1 MDDVY
6 VRIKARRREI
16 GMTQKELARRC
27 GYKDH
32 TTINKMEN
40 GLVDMPLGRLRQ
52 IANALDMSFDELIL
66 GQQES
71 KHDVRV
77 HVRGM
82 RRKGNQK
89 ILRGRLRG

>member
-6 VRIKARRREI
+6 VRIKTRRQEI

-40 GLVDMPLGRLRQ
+40 GLVDMPLGRLRA
-52 IANALDMSFDELIL
+52 IANALDMGFDELIL
-66 GQQES
+66 GTPNTREES
-71 KHDVRV
+71 KII
-77 HVRGM
+77 VRGAK
-82 RRKGNQK
+82 RK
-89 ILRGRLRG
+89 RD

>member
-6 VRIKARRREI
+6 VRIKARRREL
-16 GMTQKELARRC
+16 GMTQKELAKRC

-66 GQQES
+66 GAPQKTS
-71 KHDVRV
+71 NVKI
-77 HVRGM
+77 RGM
-82 RRKGNQK
+82 RKRENKK
-89 ILRGRLRG
+89 ELRGGLK